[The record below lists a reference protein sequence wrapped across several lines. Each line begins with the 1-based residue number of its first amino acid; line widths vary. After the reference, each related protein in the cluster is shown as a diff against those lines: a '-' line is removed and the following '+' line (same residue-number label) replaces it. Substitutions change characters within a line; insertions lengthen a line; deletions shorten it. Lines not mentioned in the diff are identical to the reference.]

1 MATVTLVSVEEYL
14 ELPPREDGLVDELI
28 EGEIL
33 LSPNAK
39 PLHAKLVRRLSRLLE
54 PVEASGYELATDF
67 GCILG
72 DYSLPGPDLAAIRSK
87 RWKAVEDEDYLRGSP
102 ELVIEVFS
110 PANRKGLMAQ
120 KAALYLQH
128 GAQAVWIVYLKK
140 RTVVVQDADG
150 QTEVRSGESLMFAGV
165 SVPVTAIFESL

>member
-54 PVEASGYELATDF
+54 PVETSGYELATDF

-72 DYSLPGPDLAAIRSK
+72 GYSLPGPDLAAIRSE

-102 ELVIEVFS
+102 ELVVGVFS
-110 PANRKGLMAQ
+110 AANRKGLM
-120 KAALYLQH
+120 
-128 GAQAVWIVYLKK
+128 VKK
-140 RTVVVQDADG
+140 PHSTCSTGHKRFGSCISKSEQWWCRMRTAKQRFAP
-150 QTEVRSGESLMFAGV
+150 VRA
-165 SVPVTAIFESL
+165 